1 MNTPESTL
9 FNAVP
14 VVSELNR
21 VAGFDPLRFLKK
33 TANGHELDL
42 RYKKLWF
49 RLKYP
54 AGRTRLTPLRITD
67 QLAIIEAKVFF
78 DKDDADPASSYIAT
92 MTQENAPAGLYEQAE
107 AKRKAEWEARQ
118 RAKEEAEQA
127 AWENAVAMSDDEV
140 MAASMKRVG
149 DDSERLTRRN
159 MKQCVTEYIQTLCL
173 EDVAFARNV
182 MHPRKN
188 MVNCFRYINRRAFEF
203 AKQEMEDN
211 DVKPSAEGYGT
222 DVPDGLCYQ
231 WAEDYFKDMNAKE
244 DRGQEE
250 KFVPKPYYGG
260 RSSTTK
266 KAEKKKAEKPAAK
279 AEEKPADTPTE
290 AAPLDE
296 QISFDSLGVS
306 A

>member
-1 MNTPESTL
+1 MG
-9 FNAVP
+9 VY
-14 VVSELNR
+14 SEM
-21 VAGFDPLRFLKK
+21 A
-33 TANGHELDL
+33 ADL
-42 RYKKLWF
+42 RDDVQE
-49 RLKYP
+49 
-54 AGRTRLTPLRITD
+54 RTTAVQDAAELVARRAD
-67 QLAIIEAKVFF
+67 ERQQAEEEQAKALLSQMQQNV
-78 DKDDADPASSYIAT
+78 DV
-92 MTQENAPAGLYEQAE
+92 APATPDDPDPEAEKKAEEDRKRQEHEQAE
-107 AKRKAEWEARQ
+107 AKRKAEWEAEWEARQ

-250 KFVPKPYYGG
+250 KFVPRPYYGG

-266 KAEKKKAEKPAAK
+266 KTEKKKAEKPAAK
-279 AEEKPADTPTE
+279 KKEKAATATE
-290 AAPLDE
+290 NEPLDD
-296 QISFDSLGVS
+296 QLSFDSLGVS